1 MASCVTVVSTTS
13 SISKTFQQ
21 PSTQSKSQC
30 SDQIASGPLQ
40 NIERNVSNQSSQ
52 NSTAP
57 SNRPNFLSEMQN
69 AQEKRRVSKDNAV
82 ETRNLIPTTNTSYK
96 DVPKHDL
103 LVNSSSNKGTQN
115 AGRSNVFSNSLA
127 DQLKIRLEER
137 RRNSD
142 DNEIQ
147 DLAVDVQKAVNIAN
161 ESSK

>member
-1 MASCVTVVSTTS
+1 
-13 SISKTFQQ
+13 
-21 PSTQSKSQC
+21 
-30 SDQIASGPLQ
+30 
-40 NIERNVSNQSSQ
+40 
-52 NSTAP
+52 
-57 SNRPNFLSEMQN
+57 MQN